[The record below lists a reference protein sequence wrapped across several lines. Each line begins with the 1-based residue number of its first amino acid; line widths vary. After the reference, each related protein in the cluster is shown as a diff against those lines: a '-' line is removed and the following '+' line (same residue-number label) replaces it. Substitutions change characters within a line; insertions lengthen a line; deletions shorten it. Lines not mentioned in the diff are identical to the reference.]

1 MKKLILMAFIGSTL
15 LSCSTE
21 NIEPDYEQIQE
32 LNASANDCA
41 TLAGPDNSI
50 NLTSAQI
57 EANYNSVS
65 RLQVLYN
72 SLLAKKVRGTG
83 AWSPS
88 IQDLAVRYVNSSD
101 KFGAYTSTY
110 TVNNGDC
117 TDSAEITVNVVPV
130 CNVNAGA
137 DNTSTVLTISQI
149 EENYNSISRLKVLYT
164 ELVADG
170 VNTNGTFNPTIEQIA
185 ATYTNAQDKTGYYA
199 TTYTVGSGDCIDT
212 AELAVTIVEDKVT
225 DPVCTVNAGPD
236 NSINLTTAQI
246 SSNYNSVSRLK
257 VLYGKLLGNGVT
269 RQGTWSPSIE
279 DLAIRYVNAS
289 DKTGTYTST
298 YTLIEGDCSDSAN
311 ISIVVTQ

>member
-1 MKKLILMAFIGSTL
+1 MKKLILLAFLGATM

-21 NIEPDYEQIQE
+21 SLE
-32 LNASANDCA
+32 LNDQQIEAVNA
-41 TLAGPDNSI
+41 TADACSNIAGPDKSI
-50 NLTSAQI
+50 DLTPAQI

-72 SLLAKKVRGTG
+72 SLLAKNVRGTG
-83 AWSPS
+83 TWSPS
-88 IQDLAVRYVNSSD
+88 IQDLAVRYVNSTD
-101 KFGAYTSTY
+101 KFGAYTSIY

-117 TDSAEITVNVVPV
+117 SDSAAITVNVVPE

-137 DNTSTVLTISQI
+137 DNTSTVLTISQV

-164 ELVADG
+164 ELIADG
-170 VNTNGTFNPTIEQIA
+170 VNTNGTFSPSIEEIA
-185 ATYTNAQDKTGYYA
+185 ASYTNAADKTGYYS
-199 TTYTVGSGDCIDT
+199 TTYTVGSGNCIDT
-212 AELAVTIVEDKVT
+212 AELAVTVVEDEPT

-236 NSINLTTAQI
+236 NSISLTTAQI
-246 SSNYNSVSRLK
+246 QARYNSVSRLK
-257 VLYGKLLGNGVT
+257 VLYGKLLGDGVN

-279 DLAIRYVNAS
+279 ELAKRYVNAS

-298 YTLIEGDCSDSAN
+298 YTLTEGDCSDSAD